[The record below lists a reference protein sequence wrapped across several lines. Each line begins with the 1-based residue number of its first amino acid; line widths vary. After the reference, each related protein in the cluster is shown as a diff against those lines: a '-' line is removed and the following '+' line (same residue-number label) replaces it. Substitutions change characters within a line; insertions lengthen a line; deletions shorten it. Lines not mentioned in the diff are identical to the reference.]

1 MSTYKN
7 ISNDWYITLDDGVGT
22 IYIDGNLDVTGNIT
36 YVSEIAVNDAFII
49 VAANNSPAAN
59 VTDSGLI
66 ATKPTNPQT
75 FAGLRFDTATNR
87 WQVSSSVTSAGTAI
101 DAYQDLSFGGAGI
114 PGGANTNIQINDGSG
129 GFLGN
134 ANFSFD
140 YTTSK
145 LTLAGHE
152 ALGNIGSAP
161 IQTANS
167 VTIYNTGVGA
177 GATGLYVLGTNEANT
192 VTSNDELISLTRA
205 KLYAIIF

>member
-7 ISNDWYITLDDGVGT
+7 ISDDWYITLDGGVGT

-49 VAANNSPAAN
+49 VAANNSPTAN

-66 ATKPTNPQT
+66 ATKPTSPQQ
-75 FAGLRFDTATNR
+75 FAGLRFDTVTNR
-87 WQVSSSVTSAGTAI
+87 WQISSNVTATGAAI
-101 DAYQDLSFGGAGI
+101 DAYQDLASGGSGI
-114 PGGANTNIQINDGSG
+114 PGGANTNIQINDGAG

-140 YTTSK
+140 FTTSK
-145 LTLAGHE
+145 VTLTGHQV
-152 ALGNIGSAP
+152 LGNIGTAP
-161 IQTANS
+161 TAVANS
-167 VTIYNTGVGA
+167 VAIYNNAPGAGQTGVYA
-177 GATGLYVLGTNEANT
+177 VGTTTTA
-192 VTSNDELISLTRA
+192 DELISLTRA